1 MVWRK
6 CHGCGAMGSGRSL
19 MYNCFSG
26 ISGISMGVG
35 LPMISVSSAM
45 VLLRMPPFHQP
56 S

>member
-45 VLLRMPPFHQP
+45 VL
-56 S
+56 